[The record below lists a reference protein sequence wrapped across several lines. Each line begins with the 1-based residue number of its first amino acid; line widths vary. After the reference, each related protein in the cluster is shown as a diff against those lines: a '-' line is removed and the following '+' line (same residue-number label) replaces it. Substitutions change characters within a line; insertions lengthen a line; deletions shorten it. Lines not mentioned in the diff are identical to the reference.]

1 MRPDTP
7 PPPPYASTQ
16 TAPRRPQSRTVVAL
30 AVTLAVLL
38 ALWIAGSI
46 LLIQYAPDLGELPG
60 SDPSAEPSS
69 TR

>member
-7 PPPPYASTQ
+7 PPPLYASTQ
-16 TAPRRPQSRTVVAL
+16 TVRRHPQSRTVVAL

-46 LLIQYAPDLGELPG
+46 LLIRYAPDLGELPG

>member
-46 LLIQYAPDLGELPG
+46 LLIQYAPDLGVPG
-60 SDPSAEPSS
+60 GDPSAEPSS

>member
-7 PPPPYASTQ
+7 SPPPYASTQ

-38 ALWIAGSI
+38 VLWIAGSI

-69 TR
+69 TP

>member
-1 MRPDTP
+1 
-7 PPPPYASTQ
+7 
-16 TAPRRPQSRTVVAL
+16 L

-46 LLIQYAPDLGELPG
+46 LLIRYAPDLGELPG